1 MPLNLGE
8 RTIRALVSQTGY
20 TGEYGFEIY
29 CKAEDT
35 VDLWKALLKAGEP
48 DVYKRQD
55 VLQPA
60 FRSGRTF
67 LDRRAV

>member
-48 DVYKRQD
+48 R
-55 VLQPA
+55 
-60 FRSGRTF
+60 G
-67 LDRRAV
+67 